1 MNDIEELKDSLSPD
15 IEELEQ
21 IYESFQKEYP
31 IERLKK
37 LTIDEYT
44 NTNKDSFCYTLEFGL
59 KGLGSI
65 KGSSS
70 YKFGIYKYNKIPKDN
85 KNYPHDK
92 SYAWISKYGDTSSIA
107 YDNILNKIISIAE
120 AAKIFDLDKI
130 ESIDIS
136 NMFKWKIA
144 FLYSDYKLLDIFSK
158 EALRYLSEK
167 YGNNNTNASFSEMYK
182 YLLSHRKNENIFE
195 FSSQLWNEWLLYNN
209 KHHKQKKFWAVGAS
223 FNTEDMTEFFINEN
237 IWYDGYGVNEN
248 DDRNIKELNKIKEGD
263 ILLLKSSSTKGANH
277 TISFTRLK
285 AIGIVVDK
293 ENQYTLNVD
302 WIHICEPYIDFDN
315 ISYRATIEE
324 MRNDE
329 MLEYAKEFINNY
341 TKPTMNNQPYDKYI
355 NILKSNYNIILTGA
369 PGTGK
374 TYLAK
379 KIAESMGCSE
389 NEIGFVQ
396 FHPSYDYTDFVEGLR
411 PIEKDGNIGFERKD
425 GVFKEFCKKAINHS
439 KSEDIWNNIGEYIK
453 SNIYIPSSA
462 GKSEYHIDNYDNK
475 YIYLSGTSIQG
486 YKIPISDVKKAYESK
501 LWEGGQKNG
510 NDSYTAALAKYIYE
524 KVNKIISF
532 DNCTKN
538 FVFIIDEINRGE
550 ISKIFGE
557 LFYSIDP
564 GYRGEKGSV
573 YTQYQNLVPEGD
585 VFKKGFYVPENV
597 YIIGTMNDIDRSVE
611 SMDFAFRRRFA
622 FVEIKAEDTL
632 SMLDELND
640 ESLKEKAI
648 NRLKNLNNAISKID
662 GLSSAYHIGASYFLK
677 LNNYGGNF
685 ELLWKYHIEGL
696 LREYLRGMRNV
707 DDKIKELK
715 KAYDNE
721 SAPNI

>member
-1 MNDIEELKDSLSPD
+1 MSDIE
-15 IEELEQ
+15 
-21 IYESFQKEYP
+21 
-31 IERLKK
+31 
-37 LTIDEYT
+37 
-44 NTNKDSFCYTLEFGL
+44 
-59 KGLGSI
+59 
-65 KGSSS
+65 
-70 YKFGIYKYNKIPKDN
+70 
-85 KNYPHDK
+85 
-92 SYAWISKYGDTSSIA
+92 
-107 YDNILNKIISIAE
+107 
-120 AAKIFDLDKI
+120 
-130 ESIDIS
+130 
-136 NMFKWKIA
+136 
-144 FLYSDYKLLDIFSK
+144 
-158 EALRYLSEK
+158 
-167 YGNNNTNASFSEMYK
+167 AS
-182 YLLSHRKNENIFE
+182 RI
-195 FSSQLWNEWLLYNN
+195 
-209 KHHKQKKFWAVGAS
+209 FWAVGSS
-223 FNTEDMTEFFINEN
+223 FNNSNDDKTKYFIEN
-237 IWYDGYGVNEN
+237 KIWFDGYAADD
-248 DDRNIKELNKIKEGD
+248 DDRNIKILDKIKEGD
-263 ILLLKSSSTKGANH
+263 ILLIKSSSTKGTNH
-277 TISFTRLK
+277 KTTFTKLK
-285 AIGIVVDK
+285 AIGIVIDK
-293 ENQYTLNVD
+293 KNQYTFHIDWLNTNNL
-302 WIHICEPYIDFDN
+302 PIDFDN
-315 ISYRATIEE
+315 ISYRKTIEE
-324 MRNDE
+324 MRDDE

-341 TKPTMNNQPYDKYI
+341 TNPAMNNQPYDKYI

-411 PIEKDGNIGFERKD
+411 PIKKDGNIGFERKD
-425 GVFKEFCKKAINHS
+425 GVFKEFCKKAINYS
-439 KSEDIWNNIGEYIK
+439 KPKDIWNNLGEYIK

-564 GYRGEKGSV
+564 GYRKEKV
-573 YTQYQNLVPEGD
+573 KVFTQYQNLIPEGD
-585 VFKKGFYVPENV
+585 IFKDGFYVPDNV

-622 FVEIKAEDTL
+622 FIEIKAEDRL
-632 SMLDELND
+632 SMLDELKD
-640 ESLKEKAI
+640 KLLKTNAT
-648 NRLKNLNNAISKID
+648 NRLKNLNNAISEIES
-662 GLSSAYHIGASYFLK
+662 LSPAYHIGASYFLK

-685 ELLWKYHIEGL
+685 ELLWEYHIEGL
-696 LREYLRGMRNV
+696 LREYMRGMRNV

-721 SAPNI
+721 SVPNN

>member
-1 MNDIEELKDSLSPD
+1 MSDIEKFKCLLEYFVAHLDWLQNQNINFIGYEKYIKPLYDKNIFTKNSYNGYGYGQGWNDGKIQNLIKEWENYDGAKVCINVYAANIQSRATYLNWKNSWNNIRPIWDDNKVTTLYITEEEKTDAKSELEYTIDALGLYQDNITEELKSF
-15 IEELEQ
+15 
-21 IYESFQKEYP
+21 YEKFMSYNQN
-31 IERLKK
+31 
-37 LTIDEYT
+37 
-44 NTNKDSFCYTLEFGL
+44 NTE
-59 KGLGSI
+59 
-65 KGSSS
+65 
-70 YKFGIYKYNKIPKDN
+70 
-85 KNYPHDK
+85 
-92 SYAWISKYGDTSSIA
+92 
-107 YDNILNKIISIAE
+107 YDNLVNKL
-120 AAKIFDLDKI
+120 K
-130 ESIDIS
+130 
-136 NMFKWKIA
+136 
-144 FLYSDYKLLDIFSK
+144 
-158 EALRYLSEK
+158 
-167 YGNNNTNASFSEMYK
+167 
-182 YLLSHRKNENIFE
+182 
-195 FSSQLWNEWLLYNN
+195 
-209 KHHKQKKFWAVGAS
+209 
-223 FNTEDMTEFFINEN
+223 
-237 IWYDGYGVNEN
+237 
-248 DDRNIKELNKIKEGD
+248 
-263 ILLLKSSSTKGANH
+263 ILLEKNH
-277 TISFTRLK
+277 
-285 AIGIVVDK
+285 
-293 ENQYTLNVD
+293 
-302 WIHICEPYIDFDN
+302 
-315 ISYRATIEE
+315 
-324 MRNDE
+324 
-329 MLEYAKEFINNY
+329 
-341 TKPTMNNQPYDKYI
+341 
-355 NILKSNYNIILTGA
+355 NIILTGA

-564 GYRGEKGSV
+564 GYRGKSDK
-573 YTQYQNLVPEGD
+573 TLPLSQYHNLIPEGD
-585 VFKKGFYVPENV
+585 IFKDGFYVPDNV

-622 FVEIKAEDTL
+622 FIEIKVEDRL

-640 ESLKEKAI
+640 ESLKTKAT
-648 NRLKNLNNAISKID
+648 NRLKNINKAISEEC
-662 GLSSAYHIGASYFLK
+662 LSHAYHIGASYFLK

-685 ELLWKYHIEGL
+685 ELLWEYHIEGL

-721 SAPNI
+721 SAPNN